1 MKKLFL
7 FCLLAFLG
15 LAVLGS
21 YTPIY
26 AYPVVSIGQ
35 SITFGNGP
43 GTTGGGEF
51 KVYDAGGA
59 YLYNSFCLETDE
71 FLNYSDVFMIDDIST
86 EARGG
91 GSGGPSPDPI
101 SQETAYLYHHFYWG
115 SLPTSTTLGNY
126 VYGSD
131 TSANYLQRA
140 IWWLE
145 GETLGVHNDYVT
157 LAQAAVSG
165 GAWTGLGDVRVL
177 NLLYQD
183 GRPAQDQLVV
193 VPVPEADTMLLLGFG
208 LISLVGIGRTKFRL
222 RRKRD

>member
-7 FCLLAFLG
+7 FCLLGFLG

-21 YTPIY
+21 YAPVY
-26 AYPVVSIGQ
+26 AYPVVSVGQ

-51 KVYDAGGA
+51 EVYDNASGA

-71 FLNYSDVFMIDDIST
+71 FLDYSHVFIIDDIST

-101 SQETAYLYHHFYWG
+101 NLETAYLFHHFYWG
-115 SLPTSTTLGNY
+115 SLGLY
-126 VYGSD
+126 DGSD
-131 TSANYLQRA
+131 SRANDLQRA

-145 GETLGVHNDYVT
+145 GETLGVNNYYVT
-157 LAQAAVSG
+157 MAQNAVTG
-165 GAWTGLGDVRVL
+165 GAWTSLGDVRVI
-177 NLLYQD
+177 NLVYQD

-208 LISLVGIGRTKFRL
+208 LISLVGIGRTRFRL
-222 RRKRD
+222 RGKRD